1 MTDGTDD
8 ELMARAGRGDRAAF
22 GALVARH
29 AARAASIAMRVSGNR
44 SDAEEI
50 VQEAFLR
57 AWQKAPEWQART
69 DRADGAAL
77 STWLYRVVVNLCLD
91 RRRRPAWDGIDAAGE
106 VADPA
111 PSAFAA
117 VARDQ
122 AARRVAAAVA
132 ALPDRQRAALTL
144 CHYENLSNAE
154 AAAILEVSV
163 GAVESLLVR
172 ARRELRARLDDLV
185 EYEPTGA

>member
-1 MTDGTDD
+1 MSDGTDD
-8 ELMARAGRGDRAAF
+8 QLMARAARGDRAAF
-22 GALVARH
+22 AALVARH
-29 AARAASIAMRVSGNR
+29 AARAASIAVRVSGNR

-57 AWQKAPEWQART
+57 AWQKAPDWQAQ
-69 DRADGAAL
+69 ADHANGAAV

-91 RRRRPAWDGIDAAGE
+91 RRRRPAWDGIEAAGDI
-106 VADPA
+106 ADPA
-111 PSAFAA
+111 PGAFAA
-117 VARDQ
+117 VAHGE

-132 ALPDRQRAALTL
+132 ALPERQRAALTL

-154 AAAILEVSV
+154 AAAILDLSV

-172 ARRELRARLDDLV
+172 ARRTLRAKLDDLV
-185 EYEPTGA
+185 LPETFGA